1 MCDDIYAAVTRACGR
16 LGEMQAFTLPK
27 EFELSV
33 SYKRIEY
40 AQGCNLHNPD
50 GTPFEWVDAYT
61 RKGILADPE
70 DYFLY

>member
-1 MCDDIYAAVTRACGR
+1 
-16 LGEMQAFTLPK
+16 MQAFTLPK